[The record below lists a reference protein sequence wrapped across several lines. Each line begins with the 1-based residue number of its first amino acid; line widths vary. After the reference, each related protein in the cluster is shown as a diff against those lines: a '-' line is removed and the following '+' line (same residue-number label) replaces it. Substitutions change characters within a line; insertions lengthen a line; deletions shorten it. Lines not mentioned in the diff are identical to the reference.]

1 MAIKSSPN
9 PSLLVRVLGRTRSM
23 LPQAEIMLG
32 KNIVDK
38 VIKDIQNWI
47 IDLSKP
53 RKELGKFAVCHYAQF
68 AKYQIEKRSISDL
81 APPEGVE
88 VAIFVLE
95 DSHTLEDLV
104 GACRALNEAYPN
116 YIFLD
121 DHKDDQRLSN
131 QNEGRD
137 DDCWPELTKR
147 ICKGERGTELN
158 EEEQQHD
165 VSKAC
170 HSSTQAFAIG
180 S

>member
-1 MAIKSSPN
+1 
-9 PSLLVRVLGRTRSM
+9 M

-38 VIKDIQNWI
+38 VTKDIQNWI

-104 GACRALNEAYPN
+104 GRCRELNEAHPDYV
-116 YIFLD
+116 FLD
-121 DHKDDQRLSN
+121 DHKDDPSFINGIQTNNGKYNLIIC
-131 QNEGRD
+131 QD
-137 DDCWPELTKR
+137 KKKLLTARENLHTTKYYSYWDEEMYNR
-147 ICKGERGTELN
+147 IVKG
-158 EEEQQHD
+158 
-165 VSKAC
+165 
-170 HSSTQAFAIG
+170 
-180 S
+180 